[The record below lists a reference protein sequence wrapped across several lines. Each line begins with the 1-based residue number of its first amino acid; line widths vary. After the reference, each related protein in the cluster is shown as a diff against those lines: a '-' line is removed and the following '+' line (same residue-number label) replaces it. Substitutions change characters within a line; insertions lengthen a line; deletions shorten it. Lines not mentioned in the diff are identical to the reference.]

1 MKKLIILL
9 LFIPLL
15 SFGQD
20 YNIGVSN
27 ENVKRFE
34 MEKSNQIGLKL
45 IGNGVYTIGVK
56 GGDLGGKKQQIRR
69 AEKSIKQFAES
80 QNKKYKILSTETTK
94 VEGILDSPKPFALV
108 TFQVFNQDGT
118 LFISKD
124 DAKKQL
130 TELKEYFD
138 LGIINQEEFDKKA
151 DSLKKILLGNL

>member
-1 MKKLIILL
+1 MKRIFFILL
-9 LFIPLL
+9 FVPAV

-34 MEKSNQIGLKL
+34 MEKSNQIGIKL

-56 GGDLGGKKQQIRR
+56 GGDLGGRKQQIRR
-69 AEKSIKQFAES
+69 AEKSIKQFAEN

-108 TFQVFNQDGT
+108 TFQIINQDGT
-118 LFISKD
+118 LFISKE

-130 TELKEYFD
+130 IELKEYLD
-138 LGIINQEEFDKKA
+138 IGIITQEEYDERKRFFPFY
-151 DSLKKILLGNL
+151 G

>member
-1 MKKLIILL
+1 MKRILFVL
-9 LFIPLL
+9 LFVPAVF
-15 SFGQD
+15 FGQD

-34 MEKSNQIGLKL
+34 MEKSNQIGIKL

-56 GGDLGGKKQQIRR
+56 GGDLGGRKQQIRR
-69 AEKSIKQFAES
+69 AEKSIKQFAEN

-108 TFQVFNQDGT
+108 TFQIINQDGT
-118 LFISKD
+118 LFISKE

-130 TELKEYFD
+130 IELKEYLD
-138 LGIINQEEFDKKA
+138 LGIITQEEYDERA
-151 DSLKKILLGNL
+151 ASLKKILLGN

>member
-1 MKKLIILL
+1 MKKLILL
-9 LFIPLL
+9 LFIPLV

-20 YNIGVSN
+20 YNIGLSN

-34 MEKSNQIGLKL
+34 MEKSNQIGLKI

-56 GGDLGGKKQQIRR
+56 GGDLGGRKQQIRR

-80 QNKKYKILSTETTK
+80 QNKKYKILSTEVTK

-108 TFQVFNQDGT
+108 TFQVLNQDGT

-130 TELKEYFD
+130 IELKEYLD
-138 LGIINQEEFDKKA
+138 LGIITQDEYDKKSA
-151 DSLKKILLGNL
+151 SLKKILLGSN